1 MKIYSAD
8 TWTIEELKDQID
20 DAGRRA
26 LVIPAADTQRAVLET
41 FSEMLDVAEDSGLD
55 LDVLHDSLQ
64 DVADAVAEDGQAPV
78 TFIWQVPAA
87 FPRGPVLRCPLRN
100 PPGRGELRCRQPGRR
115 RRLPLTAAFS
125 RGPAAENT
133 TLKNTTLK
141 NTTARHQGAGL
152 LCSLKTGR
160 QALTIRPS
168 SALDA
173 SDRASAGPAR
183 CSRRSPSGRSRGCR

>member
-41 FSEMLDVAEDSGLD
+41 FSEMLDVAEDSSLD

-87 FPRGPVLRCPLRN
+87 FRADRSFGVLCETLQDAE
-100 PPGRGELRCRQPGRR
+100 GY
-115 RRLPLTAAFS
+115 AA
-125 RGPAAENT
+125 G
-133 TLKNTTLK
+133 
-141 NTTARHQGAGL
+141 
-152 LCSLKTGR
+152 SLDVV
-160 QALTIRPS
+160 AVFL
-168 SALDA
+168 
-173 SDRASAGPAR
+173 
-183 CSRRSPSGRSRGCR
+183 